1 MNPERNVA
9 VWVVAGVVMA
19 ASFTVAQA
27 GPKVE
32 LKNAQGQSVGTASI
46 TAKSGGGVD
55 IALDVKGLPP
65 GEHAI
70 HFHETAKCEGP
81 EFTSAGAHFNPAKKQ
96 HGTQNPAGP
105 HVGDMSNLIVS
116 AAGTA
121 KLAVSNAWATLGTD
135 ANSLFTNGGTALV
148 IHAAADDMK
157 TDPAGNAGARIAC
170 GVVAK

>member
-19 ASFTVAQA
+19 ASFTFAQA

-32 LKNAQGQSVGTASI
+32 LKNAQGQAVGTASI

-81 EFTSAGAHFNPAKKQ
+81 EFTRPAPTSIQPKSSTGPRIPPGPTSA
-96 HGTQNPAGP
+96 T
-105 HVGDMSNLIVS
+105 
-116 AAGTA
+116 
-121 KLAVSNAWATLGTD
+121 
-135 ANSLFTNGGTALV
+135 
-148 IHAAADDMK
+148 
-157 TDPAGNAGARIAC
+157 
-170 GVVAK
+170 